1 MSSITAKPV
10 ELPQPL
16 QPLLGSVL
24 AVLKA
29 ARECSHEINRTKL
42 VKLLYFADLAAVE
55 SGGTAFT
62 GATWRWDNF
71 GPYDH
76 ALKRAENTVVEMEI
90 VDRDDQTR
98 VEEYGSCHLAL
109 AFDIDD
115 PLPAESMRIIRRVV
129 SLHGA
134 KSASVLRKLSYQT
147 PPMVEAEAA
156 GDRNVLLDLSRARR
170 VRQIRELLERHRRH
184 RAVAPKQTDDAGI
197 GDELLAEMRDLAELR
212 GHVNVTE
219 LGDR

>member
-1 MSSITAKPV
+1 V
-10 ELPQPL
+10 
-16 QPLLGSVL
+16 
-24 AVLKA
+24 
-29 ARECSHEINRTKL
+29 
-42 VKLLYFADLAAVE
+42 
-55 SGGTAFT
+55 
-62 GATWRWDNF
+62 
-71 GPYDH
+71 
-76 ALKRAENTVVEMEI
+76 
-90 VDRDDQTR
+90 
-98 VEEYGSCHLAL
+98 L

-129 SLHGA
+129 SLHGS

-184 RAVAPKQTDDAGI
+184 RAAAPEQTDDAGV